1 MSKINFQ
8 DKPIE
13 YAVLALAAAIGV
25 YVVIKSL
32 TTAAGAAAN
41 SVAAGVSGVVGAGAG
56 IATGN
61 NVVTAGTPYE
71 GAGIFGTLG
80 ASVNDILGGVPAG
93 IGTWVG
99 GKLAGDSYDPNTDS
113 GISSSIQSSSNN
125 PYGSGT
131 SAAYVDAANAA
142 NVPATAVATPFVGGS
157 TAGSW

>member
-1 MSKINFQ
+1 MKINFQ

-13 YAVLALAAAIGV
+13 YAILATAVAIAV
-25 YVVIKSL
+25 YVIIKSA
-32 TTAAGAAAN
+32 TTAVGAAAN

-71 GAGIFGTLG
+71 GTGIFGTLG
-80 ASVNDILGGVPAG
+80 ASVNDILGGAPATFG
-93 IGTWVG
+93 SWIG
-99 GKLAGDSYDPNTDS
+99 GKLAGDAYDPNTDS

-125 PYGSGT
+125 PFGSGT
-131 SAAYVDAANAA
+131 SAAYADAANAA
-142 NVPATAVATPFVGGS
+142 NVPATAVATPFVGTA